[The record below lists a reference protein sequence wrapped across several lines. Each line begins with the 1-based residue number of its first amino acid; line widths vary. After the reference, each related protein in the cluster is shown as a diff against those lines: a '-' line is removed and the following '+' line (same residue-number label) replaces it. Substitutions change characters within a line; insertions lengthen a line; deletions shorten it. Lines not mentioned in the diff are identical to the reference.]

1 MNNSSE
7 KLNALVNDLL
17 TVLILTSNEEVNI
30 GRVMDRLK
38 WAGRV
43 IVIDSFST
51 DRTLEILSQY
61 PNTDVF
67 PRKFDTHARQWN
79 YGLSLVKTKWVLTL
93 DADYILTEDFIKE
106 IMELVIHGNVPA
118 YFARFRFFVFGK
130 KLRGNNTT

>member
-1 MNNSSE
+1 MAFIPVTLPFLSSQEYLNPDMNNSSE

-43 IVIDSFST
+43 IVIDSYST
-51 DRTLEILSQY
+51 DRTLEIVNQY

-79 YGLSLVKTKWVLTL
+79 Y
-93 DADYILTEDFIKE
+93 
-106 IMELVIHGNVPA
+106 
-118 YFARFRFFVFGK
+118 
-130 KLRGNNTT
+130 